1 MKPKR
6 RLTLQTLPEK
16 RQNMQNITKRNARY
30 MLSSVVVLAVSAFL
44 QMCIT
49 IAEAV
54 LRAQS
59 RDIYAQD

>member
-1 MKPKR
+1 
-6 RLTLQTLPEK
+6 
-16 RQNMQNITKRNARY
+16 